1 MRELTK
7 AQKRFKEDIKE
18 NIDEIKWQTTDCLNF
33 WFHFPAKDKFH
44 LEVIED
50 GVSHLHIRGTF
61 DGLDIASIDSIS
73 NRTTLSTFQAV
84 MDVILGLC

>member
-7 AQKRFKEDIKE
+7 AQKRFKEAVEE
-18 NIDEIKWQTTDCLNF
+18 NIDDIKWQTTDYLNF
-33 WFHFPAKDKFH
+33 WFHFPEKDKFH

-50 GVSHLHIRGTF
+50 AVSHLHIRGTF
-61 DGLDIASIDSIS
+61 DGFDIASIDSIS